1 MNINTLIEK
10 LRFNAVPIFEGLPP
24 ADVSLLQKNMVK
36 IEEQKNTVLIRE
48 GFYPKGVYIINKGL
62 LKIYQVSADGEDQIV
77 DFYGTGELI
86 GYRPV
91 ISNETNPVTVETLED
106 STLSYI
112 PTQVFLQV
120 LQRSPVLS
128 NRLLAALS
136 HEFTVWVNRVSIF
149 TQQSIKEN
157 VALTLLMLDE
167 KYGRSEKKGTPVVIN
182 ISRKDFA
189 NFVGTT
195 VETLVRTLR
204 VLKDEGIIS
213 SKGRGIV
220 ILDREKLAQKLGENF
235 HA

>member
-1 MNINTLIEK
+1 MNINALIEK
-10 LRFNAVPIFEGLPP
+10 LRFNAVPIFEGLPQGD
-24 ADVSLLQKNMVK
+24 AALLQKSIVT
-36 IEEQKNTVLIRE
+36 IEEKKDAIIIKE

-62 LKIYQVSADGEDQIV
+62 LKIYQVNANGEDQIV

-86 GYRPV
+86 GYRPI

-106 STLSYI
+106 TTLSYI
-112 PTQVFLQV
+112 PTKNFLEV
-120 LQRSPVLS
+120 LHRSPVLS

-167 KYGRSEKKGTPVVIN
+167 KYSRSAKKGAPVVIN

-195 VETLVRTLR
+195 VETLVRILR
-204 VLKDEGIIS
+204 ILKDEGIVS
-213 SKGRGIV
+213 AKGRGIV
-220 ILDREKLAQKLGENF
+220 ILDKDKLAQKLGANF